1 MRRLPFLTKSDRRA
15 LLILEWILILGIFAL
30 WMYSNH
36 ESTPKG
42 NLSADS
48 LSRSSSFYKRN
59 GRAEKTSTYYVPESI
74 ETFPFDPN
82 TADSTQLLKLG
93 LAPWQVRAIYKYR
106 SKHGRYHTPE
116 DFKRLPG
123 MTMELWDRLSPYIR
137 IGDEFR
143 YLTESDLPPKR
154 QYNRPSSSESSELAS
169 AGKKGQNS
177 NLSSISSTS
186 VSSDSTGHESLKR
199 DSSSAPTTSLRDG
212 VSIREEKKTSSSY
225 GARGNGKYPVK
236 YPQGT
241 VVDANKA
248 DTTELMKIPQI
259 GSYRAGKIVA
269 YREALGGFSRVE
281 QVMESCDMPDEVFE
295 WFSVSEIPLRRLNV
309 NKLTLR
315 QLMRHPYISFY
326 QARAIAEYRKKHG
339 DLKNVDQLEFLE
351 EFTEEDIARLSP
363 YLEF

>member
-1 MRRLPFLTKSDRRA
+1 MRRLPFLTKSDHRA
-15 LLILEWILILGIFAL
+15 LLIIEWILILGVFAL

-36 ESTPKG
+36 EPTPEG
-42 NLSADS
+42 DLSADS
-48 LSRSSSFYKRN
+48 LSTSSSFYNRK
-59 GRAEKTSTYYVPESI
+59 GRAGKTSSFYVPETI

-82 TADSTQLLKLG
+82 IADSTQLLRLG

-123 MTMELWDRLSPYIR
+123 MTKELWNRLSPYIR

-154 QYNRPSSSESSELAS
+154 QYNHPSSFESSESLPVDTKEQRRS
-169 AGKKGQNS
+169 
-177 NLSSISSTS
+177 LSSGSSS
-186 VSSDSTGHESLKR
+186 SSSSDSARQDGFQS
-199 DSSSAPTTSLRDG
+199 DSSLVPTNSSRHGDDAKE
-212 VSIREEKKTSSSY
+212 RQKTGSSY
-225 GARGNGKYPVK
+225 GSRGQGNYPTK

-248 DTTELMKIPQI
+248 DTAELMKIPQI

-269 YREALGGFSRVE
+269 YREALGGFARVE

-309 NKLTLR
+309 NKLSLR

-326 QARAIAEYRKKHG
+326 QARAIVEYRKKIG
-339 DLKNVDQLEFLE
+339 DLKNVDQMQFLE
-351 EFTEEDIARLSP
+351 EFSEEDIARLSP